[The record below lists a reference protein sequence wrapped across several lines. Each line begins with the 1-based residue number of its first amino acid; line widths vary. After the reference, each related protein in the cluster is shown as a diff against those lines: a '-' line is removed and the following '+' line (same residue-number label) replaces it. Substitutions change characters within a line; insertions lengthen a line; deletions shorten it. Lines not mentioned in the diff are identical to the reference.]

1 MLRVRLL
8 LFALEQSA
16 EPKSNKNSSWKS
28 FTALALPDPQVTPWC
43 RRLEWYLIMNYTALH
58 GTVTRPF
65 SINNMSETTLWEPHP
80 ETWLWVTVDPHCQIQ
95 QWPSS
100 SSTLETAL
108 TISGLAD
115 VKQGRIWSVRTKET
129 QQGGWFIYE
138 WTEQKCTWLKKKVGS
153 STWYAFPQLNYH
165 SLLEII
171 HCSC

>member
-1 MLRVRLL
+1 MWCCVSVCSSLPWNNLQNQRAIKIPRENLL
-8 LFALEQSA
+8 QPLHCQTH
-16 EPKSNKNSSWKS
+16 KSH
-28 FTALALPDPQVTPWC
+28 
-43 RRLEWYLIMNYTALH
+43 H
-58 GTVTRPF
+58 GAGGWSDISLWIIQHCVVTRPF

-80 ETWLWVTVDPHCQIQ
+80 ETWLWVTVDPHCQIR

-100 SSTLETAL
+100 SSTMETAL

-115 VKQGRIWSVRTKET
+115 VKQGRIWSARTKET

-138 WTEQKCTWLKKKVGS
+138 WTEQKRTWLKKKVGS

-171 HCSC
+171 HRIC